1 MTLAE
6 LAAKSGVTTEKIA
19 SYTQAGLLPC
29 KDEKTTYTDKDLY
42 WLDMITCFVDNGSS
56 LDEMRAL
63 MPICES
69 VKQGG

>member
-42 WLDMITCFVDNGSS
+42 G
-56 LDEMRAL
+56 
-63 MPICES
+63 
-69 VKQGG
+69 QGPVLARYDYLFCG